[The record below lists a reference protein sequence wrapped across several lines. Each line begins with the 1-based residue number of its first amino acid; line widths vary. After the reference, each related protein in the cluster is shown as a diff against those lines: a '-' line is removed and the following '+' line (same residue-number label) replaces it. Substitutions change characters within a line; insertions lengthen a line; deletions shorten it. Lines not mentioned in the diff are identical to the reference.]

1 MTVGMVRGMAV
12 GLLKLSL
19 EEFYGMRP
27 AELFEALWAYR
38 QERDAD
44 RRHIGE
50 LVRGATARLININLE
65 RSRQIT
71 DLASFWPMP
80 WDEPEDDD
88 EEENRLRGLSEEERA
103 EEIKK
108 FMERWQ

>member
-12 GLLKLSL
+12 GLLRMSL

-65 RSRQIT
+65 RCKQIT
-71 DLASFWPMP
+71 DLVSLWPRA

-88 EEENRLRGLSEEERA
+88 EEESRLRGLSEEERA

>member
-19 EEFYGMRP
+19 EEFYGLRP

-50 LVRGATARLININLE
+50 LVRGATARLINVNLE

-71 DLASFWPMP
+71 DLVSFWPMP
-80 WDEPEDDD
+80 WDDPEGDD

>member
-12 GLLKLSL
+12 GLLRMSL
-19 EEFYGMRP
+19 EEFYGLRP

-65 RSRQIT
+65 RCKQIT
-71 DLASFWPMP
+71 DLAAFWPMP

-103 EEIKK
+103 EEIRK

>member
-1 MTVGMVRGMAV
+1 
-12 GLLKLSL
+12 
-19 EEFYGMRP
+19 
-27 AELFEALWAYR
+27 
-38 QERDAD
+38 
-44 RRHIGE
+44 
-50 LVRGATARLININLE
+50 
-65 RSRQIT
+65 
-71 DLASFWPMP
+71 MP

>member
-1 MTVGMVRGMAV
+1 
-12 GLLKLSL
+12 
-19 EEFYGMRP
+19 MRP

-50 LVRGATARLININLE
+50 LVRGATARLINLNLE
-65 RSRQIT
+65 PCKQIT
-71 DLASFWPMP
+71 DLVSFWPMP
-80 WDEPEDDD
+80 WDEPEDDY

>member
-19 EEFYGMRP
+19 EELYGMRP

-65 RSRQIT
+65 PCKQIT
-71 DLASFWPMP
+71 DLLSFWPMP

-88 EEENRLRGLSEEERA
+88 EEENRLRGLSEDERA

>member
-65 RSRQIT
+65 PCKQIT
-71 DLASFWPMP
+71 DMLSFWPMP

-88 EEENRLRGLSEEERA
+88 EEESRLRGLSEDERA

>member
-12 GLLKLSL
+12 GLLRMSL

-65 RSRQIT
+65 PCKQIT
-71 DLASFWPMP
+71 DLLSFWPMP
-80 WDEPEDDD
+80 GDEPEDDD